1 MRWPCWSRGWARSL
15 PTRCGRPITVV
26 GLASGIDLP
35 VGVVR
40 VLLSELS
47 QHGIIRVLATPRGPV
62 TDERLPRDVLDGL
75 HAV

>member
-1 MRWPCWSRGWARSL
+1 
-15 PTRCGRPITVV
+15 V